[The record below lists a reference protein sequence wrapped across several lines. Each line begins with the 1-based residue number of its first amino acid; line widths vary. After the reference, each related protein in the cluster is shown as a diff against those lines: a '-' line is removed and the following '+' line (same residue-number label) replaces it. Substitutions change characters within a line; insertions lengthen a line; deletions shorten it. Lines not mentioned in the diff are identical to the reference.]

1 MHVSRA
7 RCTALIFSAVLV
19 FGSAALFNPAAAQ
32 QAPAGPA
39 PSVSTGVQQPAGPA
53 ASNPGPVQTAPAPQA
68 IPAQTSG
75 VAQRIL
81 VQGNERIEEST
92 ILSYLTV
99 SPGQTVN
106 AATLD
111 AAEKTLFNTGLFA
124 DVGITLQGT
133 DLVVRVTEN
142 PIINQ
147 VVFEGNHNLKED
159 KLRDEVQVRPRGIFT
174 RAKVQA
180 DVQRIVELYRRS
192 GRVNAN
198 VTPKIVELPQ
208 KRVDLVFEID
218 EGPKSGILN
227 INVLGN
233 KEFSDSALNDVI
245 VTKESKWY
253 RFFTN
258 NDNYD
263 PDRIEYDRDQLRKFY
278 RNRGYYDFHVLSA
291 VAELVPEK
299 NGFNVTYVLDEG
311 GKYKFG
317 KLTVETDLKRLNPD
331 QLRRLLPIK
340 EGQTYQEDL
349 IEKSTDALTFAA
361 GAAGFAFVDVRPR
374 YTADPKTHTVN
385 VNFQITEGPR
395 VYIERIDIVGNT
407 RTVDPVIR
415 RQLLVAEGDAY
426 NRVLVDRSK
435 ISVRSL
441 GFFKD
446 VDITQQPGSAPDKTV
461 LRVAVTEQPTGELS
475 FSLGYSSVDQLIA
488 DIGITERN
496 FRGRGQQVTFRI
508 SAGYLQKQI
517 SFGFTEPRFL
527 GRNLSGGFDLF
538 ATDLDYSRYTS
549 YRTTTVGGDFT
560 LGFPLTE
567 TSRLAGNYTVHADRV
582 AVDQSLCIPG
592 QYQVSRTLCDQRG
605 SYITSS
611 VGYTYRVDL
620 RDDPVVPSRGI
631 LFLASQQF
639 AGVGGTVRYVKSTID
654 LQWYHPLWS
663 PKWVLMLEGQG
674 GDVEPWGGDYI
685 RINDRFYSPNGS
697 TPFRGFEVAG
707 IGPRDI
713 LYGDALGGKIFY
725 KGTVELNFPN
735 YLPEQ
740 YGIQTALFAEAEGLG
755 TLDAQGKVDP
765 LTGLADP
772 NIRDE
777 LALRAVAGITVY
789 WKSPMGPLRFDLSQI
804 IKKQPYDRTETFQ
817 FRTSTRFQ

>member
-1 MHVSRA
+1 V
-7 RCTALIFSAVLV
+7 
-19 FGSAALFNPAAAQ
+19 
-32 QAPAGPA
+32 
-39 PSVSTGVQQPAGPA
+39 VQ
-53 ASNPGPVQTAPAPQA
+53 
-68 IPAQTSG
+68 
-75 VAQRIL
+75 
-81 VQGNERIEEST
+81 
-92 ILSYLTV
+92 
-99 SPGQTVN
+99 
-106 AATLD
+106 
-111 AAEKTLFNTGLFA
+111 
-124 DVGITLQGT
+124 
-133 DLVVRVTEN
+133 VTEN

-192 GRVNAN
+192 GRVNAS

-233 KEFSDSALNDVI
+233 KEFSDNALHDVI

-253 RFFTN
+253 RFFTS

-278 RNRGYYDFHVLSA
+278 RNRGFYDFHVLSA

-317 KLTVETDLKRLNPD
+317 KVTVETDLKRLNPE
-331 QLRRLLPIK
+331 QLRRLLPIR
-340 EGQTYQEDL
+340 EGQLYQEDL

-374 YTADPKTHTVN
+374 YTSNAKTHTVD

-395 VYIERIDIVGNT
+395 VYIERIDIIGNT
-407 RTVDPVIR
+407 RTIDPVIR
-415 RQLLVAEGDAY
+415 RQLLVTEGDAY

-435 ISVRSL
+435 TNVRAL

-508 SAGYLQKQI
+508 SAGYLQKAI
-517 SFGFTEPRFL
+517 NFSFTQPHFL
-527 GRNLSGGFDLF
+527 GRNLDGGFDLF
-538 ATDLDYSRYTS
+538 AQDLDYSRYTS
-549 YRTTTVGGDFT
+549 YRTSSVGGDIS
-560 LGFPLTE
+560 LGFPLTGDPI
-567 TSRLAGNYTVHADRV
+567 SRLVGNYALRADRV
-582 AVDQSLCIPG
+582 AVDNSLCLPG
-592 QYQVSRTLCDQRG
+592 QYAVSRTLCDQRG
-605 SYITSS
+605 TYITSS
-611 VGYTYRVDL
+611 VGYSYRVDG
-620 RDDPVVPSRGI
+620 RDDPIVPTRGFMFI
-631 LFLASQQF
+631 ASQQF
-639 AGVGGTVRYVKSTID
+639 AGVGGTVRYIKSTID
-654 LQWYHPLWS
+654 AQWYHRLWS
-663 PKWVLMLEGQG
+663 PAWVVMLEAQA
-674 GDVEPWGGDYI
+674 GDIEPWGNDYI
-685 RINDRFYSPNGS
+685 RINDRFYTPVNGQ
-697 TPFRGFEVAG
+697 PFRGFEVAG
-707 IGPRDI
+707 LGPRDI
-713 LYGDALGGKIFY
+713 LYGDALGGKIFG
-725 KGTVELNFPN
+725 KGTIELNFPN
-735 YLPEQ
+735 FLPEQ
-740 YGIQTALFAEAEGLG
+740 YGIQTALFAEAETLG
-755 TLDAQGKVDP
+755 RLDARAKIDP
-765 LTGLADP
+765 QTGLADP

>member
-7 RCTALIFSAVLV
+7 RCSALILSAVLI
-19 FGSAALFNPAAAQ
+19 FGSAVLSNPAAAQ
-32 QAPAGPA
+32 APT
-39 PSVSTGVQQPAGPA
+39 VSTGVQQAPAPA
-53 ASNPGPVQTAPAPQA
+53 AQPSPAPAPQ
-68 IPAQTSG
+68 PAAPAPRPAPVQQAG
-75 VAQRIL
+75 VASRII
-81 VQGNERIEEST
+81 VQGNERIEENT
-92 ILSYLTV
+92 ILSYLTI
-99 SPGQTVN
+99 SPGQTVT
-106 AATLD
+106 AAILD

-124 DVGITLQGT
+124 DVGIGLQGT
-133 DLVVRVTEN
+133 DLIVRVTEN

-227 INVLGN
+227 INILGN
-233 KEFSDSALNDVI
+233 KEFSDTALRDVL

-253 RFFTN
+253 RFFTS

-263 PDRIEYDRDQLRKFY
+263 PDRIEYDRDQLVKFY

-317 KLTVETDLKRLNPD
+317 KVTVETDLKRLNPD
-331 QLRRLLPIK
+331 LLRRLLPIK
-340 EGQTYQEDL
+340 EGQQYQQDL

-374 YTADPKTHTVN
+374 YTANQKNHTVD
-385 VNFQITEGPR
+385 VNFQVTEGPR
-395 VYIERIDIVGNT
+395 VYVERIDIVGNT
-407 RTVDPVIR
+407 RTIDPVIR

-435 ISVRSL
+435 TSVRAL

-446 VDITQQPGSAPDKTV
+446 VDITQVPGSAPDKTI

-517 SFGFTEPRFL
+517 SFGFTQPHLL
-527 GRNLSGGFDLF
+527 GRNLDGGFDLY
-538 ATDLDYSRYTS
+538 AQALNYSRYTS
-549 YRTTTVGGDFT
+549 YQTASVGGD
-560 LGFPLTE
+560 LNVGFQLTGSPL
-567 TSRLAGNYTVHADRV
+567 SRIAVNYAIHTDRV
-582 AVDQSLCIPG
+582 VVDSSLCIPG
-592 QYQVSRTLCDQRG
+592 QYLVSRTLCDERG
-605 SYITSS
+605 TTFTSG
-611 VGYTYRVDL
+611 VGYNYRVDG
-620 RDDPVVPSRGI
+620 RDDPVLPSKGM
-631 LFLASQQF
+631 LFTVSQQF
-639 AGVGGTVRYVKSTID
+639 AGAGGTVHYLKSTVD
-654 LQWYHPLWS
+654 LSWYHAFAPELGAEGRGPGRRRRALGQRLHPNPGPLH
-663 PKWVLMLEGQG
+663 PRRQHRQRHVPRLRDRRHRPARHPVRRLPRREGLCTGHRGAELPQLPARPVRHPDRAVRRGRHRRHPRPEGQG
-674 GDVEPWGGDYI
+674 
-685 RINDRFYSPNGS
+685 RSSDRSGRPEHPRRTGSSGHRRGNGIL
-697 TPFRGFEVAG
+697 EVAH
-707 IGPRDI
+707 GPAAVRSVS
-713 LYGDALGGKIFY
+713 GHQAPALRPNR
-725 KGTVELNFPN
+725 NFP
-735 YLPEQ
+735 
-740 YGIQTALFAEAEGLG
+740 IQHH
-755 TLDAQGKVDP
+755 D
-765 LTGLADP
+765 
-772 NIRDE
+772 
-777 LALRAVAGITVY
+777 
-789 WKSPMGPLRFDLSQI
+789 
-804 IKKQPYDRTETFQ
+804 
-817 FRTSTRFQ
+817 

>member
-7 RCTALIFSAVLV
+7 RCTALLFSAVLA
-19 FGSAALFNPAAAQ
+19 FGSAVLFSPAAAQ
-32 QAPAGPA
+32 APA
-39 PSVSTGVQQPAGPA
+39 VSTGLQPAPAPQQPQAPQ
-53 ASNPGPVQTAPAPQA
+53 QTAPAQLPQVRA
-68 IPAQTSG
+68 PAGT
-75 VAQRIL
+75 VVRRIV

-92 ILSYLTV
+92 ILSYLTIA
-99 SPGQTVN
+99 PGQTLSP
-106 AATLD
+106 AIQD
-111 AAEKTLFNTGLFA
+111 AALKTLLNTGLFA
-124 DVGITLQGT
+124 DGDITLQPNG

-174 RAKVQA
+174 KAKVNA
-180 DVQRIVELYRRS
+180 DVQRIIELYRRS
-192 GRVNAN
+192 GRVNAV

-233 KEFSDSALNDVI
+233 KEFSDNNLHDVI

-263 PDRIEYDRDQLRKFY
+263 PDRIEYDRDQLTKFY

-299 NGFNVTYVLDEG
+299 NGFNVTYVIDEG

-317 KLTVETDLKRLNPD
+317 KVTVETDLKRLDPNV
-331 QLRRLLPIK
+331 LRRLLPIR
-340 EGQTYQEDL
+340 EGVLYEQDL

-361 GAAGFAFVDVRPR
+361 GAAGFAFVDIRPR
-374 YTADPKTHTVN
+374 YTANAKTHTVD
-385 VNFQITEGPR
+385 VNFQVTEGPR

-407 RTVDPVIR
+407 TTIDAVIR
-415 RQLLVAEGDAY
+415 RQMLVAEGDAY

-435 ISVRSL
+435 LSVRAL

-488 DIGITERN
+488 DIGITQRN

-508 SAGYLQKQI
+508 SAGYLQKVI
-517 SFGFTEPRFL
+517 SFGFQQPHLF
-527 GRNLSGGFDLF
+527 GRNFDGGFDLY
-538 ATDLDYSRYTS
+538 AQDLDYSRYSS
-549 YRTTTVGGDFT
+549 YRTSSIGASMNIGWQ
-560 LGFPLTE
+560 LTGSPR
-567 TSRLAGNYTVHADRV
+567 SRLATNYTLHTDRV
-582 AVDQSLCIPG
+582 TVDNSLCVPG
-592 QYQVSRTLCDQRG
+592 QYLVSRTLCDERG
-605 SYITSS
+605 NTITSS
-611 VGYTYRVDL
+611 VGYTYFVDG
-620 RDDPVVPSRGI
+620 RDDPIIPTKGYYFI
-631 LFLASQQF
+631 AAQQF
-639 AGVGGTVRYVKSTID
+639 AGVGGSIKYMRSTID
-654 LQWYHPLWS
+654 ANWYHSLFPN
-663 PKWVLMLEGQG
+663 WVIKLEGQA
-674 GDVEPWGGDYI
+674 GDIEPWGGDYI
-685 RINDRFYSPNGS
+685 RIQDRFIRGGNTGAG
-697 TPFRGFEVAG
+697 TFRGFEIAG
-707 IGPRDI
+707 VGPRDT
-713 LYGDALGGKIFY
+713 LYGDYLGGKLYAQATF
-725 KGTVELNFPN
+725 ELTFPN
-735 YLPEQ
+735 FLPEQ
-740 YGIQTALFAEAEGLG
+740 YGIQTGLFAEAGTVGL
-755 TLDAQGKVDP
+755 LDPRAKVDP

-772 NIRDE
+772 NIHDD
-777 LALRAVAGITVY
+777 LALRATAGVTVY
-789 WKSPMGPLRFDLSQI
+789 WKSPMGPLRFDLSQV
-804 IKKQPYDRTETFQ
+804 IKRQPYDRTETFQ
-817 FRTSTRFQ
+817 FSTTTRFQ

>member
-7 RCTALIFSAVLV
+7 RCTALIFSAVMI
-19 FGSAALFNPAAAQ
+19 FGSAVLFSPAMA
-32 QAPAGPA
+32 QAPA
-39 PSVSTGVQQPAGPA
+39 VSTGVQQGLTPAPGQGA
-53 ASNPGPVQTAPAPQA
+53 APTTPVQR
-68 IPAQTSG
+68 SG
-75 VAQRIL
+75 LVQRIV

-99 SPGQTVN
+99 APGQTV
-106 AATLD
+106 TEQTVD

-124 DVGITLQGT
+124 DVSISLQGG

-159 KLRDEVQVRPRGIFT
+159 KLRDEVQVRPRGVFT
-174 RAKVQA
+174 RSKVQA

-192 GRVNAN
+192 GRVGAT

-227 INVLGN
+227 LNVLGN
-233 KEFSDSALNDVI
+233 KEFSDTALRDVI

-253 RFFTN
+253 RFFTS

-278 RNRGYYDFHVLSA
+278 TNRGYYDFHVLSA

-317 KLTVETDLKRLNPD
+317 KLTVETDLKRLDPSFM
-331 QLRRLLPIK
+331 QKLLPIK
-340 EGQTYQEDL
+340 EGQLYQSDM
-349 IEKSTDALTFAA
+349 IERATDALTFAA

-374 YTADPKTHTVN
+374 YTSNPKTHTVD

-407 RTVDPVIR
+407 QTVDEVIR
-415 RQLLVAEGDAY
+415 RQLLISEGDAY

-435 ISVRSL
+435 TSVRAL

-446 VDITQQPGSAPDKTV
+446 VEITQVPGSAPDKTI

-488 DIGITERN
+488 DIGITQRN
-496 FRGRGQQVTFRI
+496 FRGRGQQVSLRV
-508 SAGYLQKQI
+508 SAGYLRREI
-517 SFGFTEPRFL
+517 SFGFTEPRFF
-527 GRNLSGGFDLF
+527 GRDLSGGFNIFASSYDL
-538 ATDLDYSRYTS
+538 TRYSS
-549 YRTTTVGGDFT
+549 YRSASVGASFS
-560 LGFPLTE
+560 LGFPLLQGLVN
-567 TSRLAGNYTVHADRV
+567 SRMAGTYSIHQDEVF
-582 AVDQSLCIPG
+582 VDSSLCIPG
-592 QYQVSRTLCDQRG
+592 QVLVSVTLCDQRG
-605 SYITSS
+605 SNLTSS
-611 VGYTYRVDL
+611 VGYRYTVDT
-620 RDDPVVPSRGI
+620 RDDPIRPSRG
-631 LFLASQQF
+631 FLIAAEQTF
-639 AGVGGTVRYVKSTID
+639 AGVGGNVKYIKSTLD
-654 LQWYHPLWS
+654 AQWYHGFTPS
-663 PKWVLMLEGQG
+663 MVLMLEAQG
-674 GDVEPWGGDYI
+674 GDVEPWGNDYI
-685 RINDRFYSPNGS
+685 RINDRIYSPIGGE
-697 TPFRGFEVAG
+697 PFRGFEIAG
-707 IGPRDI
+707 IGPRDL
-713 LYGDALGGKIFY
+713 LYGDALGGKIY
-725 KGTVELNFPN
+725 GKATMELTFPN
-735 YLPEQ
+735 GLPEQ
-740 YGIQTALFAEAEGLG
+740 YGINTGLFAEAETLG
-755 TLDAQGKVDP
+755 VLDAAAKTDP
-765 LTGLADP
+765 LTGLPDPDIADS
-772 NIRDE
+772 

-804 IKKQPYDRTETFQ
+804 IKKEPYDRTETFQ

>member
-7 RCTALIFSAVLV
+7 RCSALIFSAVLV

-32 QAPAGPA
+32 APT
-39 PSVSTGVQQPAGPA
+39 VSTGVPQAPAAQPAPQQAPA
-53 ASNPGPVQTAPAPQA
+53 LRPAPAPA
-68 IPAQTSG
+68 SAQQNSG
-75 VAQRIL
+75 VVSRIL

-92 ILSYLTV
+92 ILSYLTIT
-99 SPGQTVN
+99 PGQSVTP
-106 AATLD
+106 ATLD

-124 DVGITLQGT
+124 DVHIQGPPPGGAG
-133 DLVVRVTEN
+133 DLVVQVTEN

-192 GRVNAN
+192 GRVNAV

-208 KRVDLVFEID
+208 KRVDLVFEIN

-233 KEFSDSALNDVI
+233 KEFSDNSLHDVI

-263 PDRIEYDRDQLRKFY
+263 PDRIEYDRDQLTKFY

-317 KLTVETDLKRLNPD
+317 KVTVETDLKRLNPD
-331 QLRRLLPIK
+331 VLRRLLPIK
-340 EGQTYQEDL
+340 EGVVYEQDL

-374 YTADPKTHTVN
+374 YTANAKNHTVD
-385 VNFQITEGPR
+385 VNFQVTEGPR
-395 VYIERIDIVGNT
+395 VYVERIDIVGNT
-407 RTVDPVIR
+407 RTIDPVIR
-415 RQLLVAEGDAY
+415 RQLLVSEGDAY

-435 ISVRSL
+435 TNVRAL

-496 FRGRGQQVTFRI
+496 FRGRGQQVTFRV

-517 SFGFTEPRFL
+517 SFGFSQPHLF
-527 GRNLSGGFDLF
+527 GRNLDGGFQLY
-538 ATDLDYSRYTS
+538 AQALDYSRYTS
-549 YRTTTVGGDFT
+549 YKTDSIGGELD
-560 LGFPLTE
+560 LGFQLTGSPL
-567 TSRLAGNYTVHADRV
+567 SRLASRYVIHADDIQ
-582 AVDQSLCIPG
+582 VDSSLCIPG
-592 QYQVSRTLCDQRG
+592 QYLVSRTLCDQRG
-605 SYITSS
+605 TTFTSA
-611 VGYTYRVDL
+611 VGYRYQVDA
-620 RDDPVVPSRGI
+620 RDDPITPSRGF
-631 LFLASQQF
+631 LFVADQQF
-639 AGVGGTVRYVKSTID
+639 AGVGGTVRYIRSTVD
-654 LQWYHPLWS
+654 MNWFHSFAPQ
-663 PKWVLMLEGQG
+663 WVLKIEGQA
-674 GDVEPWGGDYI
+674 GDVEPWGNDFV
-685 RINDRFYSPNGS
+685 RINDRFIRGGQN
-697 TPFRGFEVAG
+697 FRGFQIAG
-707 IGPRDI
+707 VGPRDI
-713 LYGDALGGKIFY
+713 LYGDSLGGKVY
-725 KGTVELNFPN
+725 AQATMELRFPN
-735 YLPEQ
+735 FLPEQ
-740 YGIQTALFAEAEGLG
+740 YGIQTGLFAEAG
-755 TLDAQGKVDP
+755 TNGILDAKAKVDP
-765 LTGLADP
+765 LTGRPDP
-772 NIRDE
+772 NIRDD
-777 LALRAVAGITVY
+777 LALRATAGVTVD
-789 WKSPMGPLRFDLSQI
+789 WKSPMGPLRFDLAQI

-817 FRTSTRFQ
+817 FTTSTRFQ

>member
-1 MHVSRA
+1 M
-7 RCTALIFSAVLV
+7 FSAVLV
-19 FGSAALFNPAAAQ
+19 FGSAVLSNPAAAQ
-32 QAPAGPA
+32 APAVA
-39 PSVSTGVQQPAGPA
+39 TGVQQAPAPQPA
-53 ASNPGPVQTAPAPQA
+53 APTPGPVQTAPAPQA
-68 IPAQTSG
+68 QPQTAG

-92 ILSYLTV
+92 ILSYLTIA
-99 SPGQTVN
+99 PGQTVT
-106 AATLD
+106 AAILD

-124 DVGITLQGT
+124 DVGIGLQGT

-218 EGPKSGILN
+218 EGAKSGILN

-233 KEFSDSALNDVI
+233 KEFSDNALHDVI

-299 NGFNVTYVLDEG
+299 NGFNVTYVLEEG

-317 KLTVETDLKRLNPD
+317 KVTVETDLKRLNPA
-331 QLRRLLPIK
+331 QLQRLLPIR
-340 EGQTYQEDL
+340 EGQQYQEDL
-349 IEKSTDALTFAA
+349 IERSTDAMTFAA

-374 YTADPKTHTVN
+374 YTANAKTHTVD

-395 VYIERIDIVGNT
+395 VYIERIDVVGNT
-407 RTVDPVIR
+407 RTIDPVIR

-435 ISVRSL
+435 TMVRAL

-446 VDITQQPGSAPDKTV
+446 VDITQTPGSAPDKTV

-488 DIGITERN
+488 DVGITERT
-496 FRGRGQQVTFRI
+496 FRGRGQQVTFRV
-508 SAGYLQKQI
+508 SAGYLQK
-517 SFGFTEPRFL
+517 SVDFGFTQPHLF
-527 GRNLSGGFDLF
+527 GRNLDGGFELY

-549 YRTTTVGGDFT
+549 YRTTSVGGNVN

-567 TSRLAGNYTVHADRV
+567 TSRIAGNYTLRSDRV
-582 AVDQSLCIPG
+582 AVDSSLCVPG
-592 QYQVSRTLCDQRG
+592 QYSVSRTLCDQRG

-611 VGYTYRVDL
+611 VGYIYRVDL
-620 RDDPVVPSRGI
+620 RDDPVVPTRGF
-631 LFLASQQF
+631 LFVATQQL
-639 AGVGGTVRYVKSTID
+639 AGVGGTVRYIKSTID
-654 LQWYHPLWS
+654 AQWYHRLWS
-663 PKWVLMLEGQG
+663 PAWVVMLEAQG
-674 GDVEPWGGDYI
+674 GDIEPWGADYI
-685 RINDRFYSPNGS
+685 RVNDRFYSPAGNQ
-697 TPFRGFEVAG
+697 PFRGFQVAG

-713 LYGDALGGKIFY
+713 LYGDALGGKIFG
-725 KGTVELNFPN
+725 KATFELNFPN
-735 YLPEQ
+735 FLPEQ
-740 YGIQTALFAEAEGLG
+740 YGIQTALFAEAETLG
-755 TLDAQGKVDP
+755 SLDARAKVDP

-777 LALRAVAGITVY
+777 LALRAVAGVTVY

>member
-7 RCTALIFSAVLV
+7 RCSALLFSAVLI
-19 FGSAALFNPAAAQ
+19 FGSAVLSNPAAAQ
-32 QAPAGPA
+32 APA
-39 PSVSTGVQQPAGPA
+39 VSTGVQQGLTPTPA
-53 ASNPGPVQTAPAPQA
+53 APAAP
-68 IPAQTSG
+68 PAQRGG
-75 VAQRIL
+75 VISRIV

-92 ILSYLTV
+92 ILSYLTIQ
-99 SPGQTVN
+99 PGQTVTE
-106 AATLD
+106 ATID
-111 AAEKTLFNTGLFA
+111 NAEKTLFNTGLFA
-124 DVGITLQGT
+124 DVSIQAPPPGAAG

-147 VVFEGNHNLKED
+147 VAFEGNHNLKED
-159 KLRDEVQVRPRGIFT
+159 KLRDEVQVRPRGVFT

-192 GRVNAN
+192 GRVGAT

-233 KEFSDSALNDVI
+233 KEFSDNALKDVI

-263 PDRIEYDRDQLRKFY
+263 PDRIEYDREQLRKFY
-278 RNRGYYDFHVLSA
+278 TNRGFYDFHVLSA

-331 QLRRLLPIK
+331 QLRRLLPIR
-340 EGQTYQEDL
+340 EGQQYQSDL

-374 YTADPKTHTVN
+374 YTPNPKTHTVD
-385 VNFQITEGPR
+385 VNFQVTEGPR
-395 VYIERIDIVGNT
+395 VYIERIDIIGNT
-407 RTVDPVIR
+407 RTIDPVIR
-415 RQLLVAEGDAY
+415 RQLLVSEGDAY

-435 ISVRSL
+435 TAVRAL

-475 FSLGYSSVDQLIA
+475 FSIGYSSVDQLVA
-488 DIGITERN
+488 DIGVTERN

-508 SAGYLQKQI
+508 SAGYLLQEL
-517 SFGFTEPRFL
+517 SAGFVEPRFL
-527 GRNLSGGFDLF
+527 GRNLSGGFNLF
-538 ATDLDYSRYTS
+538 AYRYDLSRYSS
-549 YRTTTVGGDFT
+549 YRSASAGGSFS

-567 TSRLAGNYTVHADRV
+567 TSRLSGTYLLASNTVF
-582 AVDQSLCIPG
+582 VDSSLCIPG
-592 QYQVSRTLCDQRG
+592 QEAVSRTLCDQRG
-605 SYITSS
+605 TTLTSS
-611 VGYTYRVDL
+611 VGYSYRVNL
-620 RDDPVVPSRGI
+620 LDDPVRPNRGI
-631 LFLASQQF
+631 LFVLSQDF
-639 AGVGGTVRYVKSTID
+639 AGAGGTVRYVRSSVD
-654 LQWYHPLWS
+654 LQWYHAFRPN
-663 PKWVLMLEGQG
+663 WVLMIEGQA
-674 GDVEPWGGDYI
+674 GDIEPWGNDYI
-685 RINDRFYSPNGS
+685 RVNDRFYRGGDN
-697 TPFRGFEVAG
+697 FRGFQIAG

-713 LYGDALGGKIFY
+713 LYGDSLGGKVY
-725 KGTVELNFPN
+725 AQGTMELNFPN
-735 YLPEQ
+735 GLPEQ
-740 YGIQTALFAEAEGLG
+740 YGINTALFAEAG
-755 TLDAQGKVDP
+755 TLGILDARAKVDP
-765 LTGLADP
+765 TTGLPDP

-777 LALRAVAGITVY
+777 LALRASAGITVY
-789 WKSPMGPLRFDLSQI
+789 WKSPMGPLRFDISQI

-817 FRTSTRFQ
+817 FRTTTRFQ